1 MTTQNVIFR
10 MTDQVG
16 QRMWLGFAGVIA
28 AGLAI
33 VSSFGLCA
41 TIGVDFVSIVG
52 VVPFLIMG
60 KQYECVNLAY
70 YKPGATFGFMLPSF
84 AIVQLYS

>member
-1 MTTQNVIFR
+1 
-10 MTDQVG
+10 
-16 QRMWLGFAGVIA
+16 MWLGFGGVTA
-28 AGLAI
+28 AGLAV

-60 KQYECVNLAY
+60 KIFFL
-70 YKPGATFGFMLPSF
+70 SF
-84 AIVQLYS
+84 FS

>member
-1 MTTQNVIFR
+1 
-10 MTDQVG
+10 
-16 QRMWLGFAGVIA
+16 MWLGFGGVTA
-28 AGLAI
+28 AGLAV

-60 KQYECVNLAY
+60 KIFLFLFYLLASVSTY
-70 YKPGATFGFMLPSF
+70 IYKT
-84 AIVQLYS
+84 VQERACES

>member
-1 MTTQNVIFR
+1 
-10 MTDQVG
+10 
-16 QRMWLGFAGVIA
+16 MWLGFGGVTA
-28 AGLAI
+28 AGLAV

-60 KQYECVNLAY
+60 KIFFL
-70 YKPGATFGFMLPSF
+70 SF
-84 AIVQLYS
+84 FSWPQCQRLHKTVQERACES

>member
-1 MTTQNVIFR
+1 MTR

-16 QRMWLGFAGVIA
+16 QRMWLGFGGVAA

-41 TIGVDFVSIVG
+41 AVGVHFVSIVG
-52 VVPFLIMG
+52 VIPFLIMG
-60 KQYECVNLAY
+60 
-70 YKPGATFGFMLPSF
+70 
-84 AIVQLYS
+84 